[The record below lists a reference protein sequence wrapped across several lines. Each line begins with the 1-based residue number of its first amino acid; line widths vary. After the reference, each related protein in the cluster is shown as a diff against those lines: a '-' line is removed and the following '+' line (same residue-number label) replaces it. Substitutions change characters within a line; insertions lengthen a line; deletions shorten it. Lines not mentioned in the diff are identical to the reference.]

1 MYIYI
6 KRLFDII
13 FGFLGLLLLFP
24 ICILVKLSFL
34 YRGDKG
40 SIFFKQERIGKDGK
54 PFMIYKFRSMVHNAE
69 ELLEDLLKEEKYRKE
84 WEENQKIENDPRI
97 TRMGSLLRKSSLDE
111 LPQLLNVLKG
121 DMSLVGPRPLVDGEL
136 EDHGGSKIYWK
147 VKPGITGWW
156 GSNGRSNVDY
166 DQRLEMEYFYIQ
178 NISFKLDLICIFKT
192 IVAVISHK
200 GAV

>member
-192 IVAVISHK
+192 IAAVISHK

>member
-54 PFMIYKFRSMVHNAE
+54 PFMIYKFRSMVRNAE

-192 IVAVISHK
+192 IAAVISHK

>member
-40 SIFFKQERIGKDGK
+40 NIFFKQERIGKDGK

-192 IVAVISHK
+192 IAAVISHK